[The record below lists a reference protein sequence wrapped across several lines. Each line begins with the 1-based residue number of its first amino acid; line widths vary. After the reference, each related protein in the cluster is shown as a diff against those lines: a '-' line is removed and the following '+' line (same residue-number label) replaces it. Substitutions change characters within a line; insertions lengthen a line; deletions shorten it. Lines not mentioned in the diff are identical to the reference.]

1 MDPSS
6 LLVIRVSRNGV
17 WPFFS
22 GSSYYELGRGSLSA
36 FSHVD
41 SSDLNP
47 PNEGGVGGGG
57 GVAAHR
63 VTLRVYRNNF
73 TLADSHRNFQQH

>member
-41 SSDLNP
+41 TSDLHP
-47 PNEGGVGGGG
+47 PTREGGGSWRLQSDF
-57 GVAAHR
+57 AR
-63 VTLRVYRNNF
+63 L
-73 TLADSHRNFQQH
+73 SQ

>member
-41 SSDLNP
+41 TSDLHP
-47 PNEGGVGGGG
+47 PTRERGGGG
-57 GVAAHR
+57 GWRLQSDFAR
-63 VTLRVYRNNF
+63 L
-73 TLADSHRNFQQH
+73 SQ

>member
-17 WPFFS
+17 WPSFS

-41 SSDLNP
+41 SSDLHP
-47 PNEGGVGGGG
+47 PTREEWGGG
-57 GVAAHR
+57 GVGVYR